1 VKSLDNGLKCKPS
14 SRTPDTFV
22 AQSQKIAGLARRA
35 VLETIVSKFTAAAS
49 HRSRRGSWQFEK
61 PAIRPGFFL
70 GRHCSPSI
78 HQPLVNKISSF
89 AYGGLDPRVRR
100 RFVKPTGI
108 D

>member
-1 VKSLDNGLKCKPS
+1 
-14 SRTPDTFV
+14 V
-22 AQSQKIAGLARRA
+22 ADSQKIAGLARRA

-70 GRHCSPSI
+70 GWHCSPSI

-100 RFVKPTGI
+100 RFVKPTWI